1 MKPFFSN
8 DQIKKLLLNLEKTSE
23 VAKELITKDLLQVHD
38 VYINDSNH
46 NQTKFIFYPTK
57 SSFFC
62 NLIDKN
68 YFGIKID
75 YLSWIEGRCERLNGN
90 GQVSSKDN
98 KALMISCGVNGNC
111 KTLIIY

>member
-1 MKPFFSN
+1 MKPIFSN

-23 VAKELITKDLLQVHD
+23 VAKRLITKDFLQVHD
-38 VYINDSNH
+38 VYTNDSNC

-57 SSFFC
+57 SNFFC
-62 NLIDKN
+62 NLTDKN
-68 YFGIKID
+68 CFGIQID
-75 YLSWIEGRCERLNGN
+75 YLSWIEGRCEKLNRN

-98 KALMISCGVNGNC
+98 KALMISCGLNGNC